1 MRKSHGRY
9 TNAKSAKRTALFLA
23 VLFLALSAAAY
34 RQFFQENPSFS
45 AEELAAGFEPEFSI
59 DIPEYAGET
68 YVVMNGNTPY
78 FSRRDLPGESFE
90 YYSELDELGRCRTAC
105 ANIGRDLMP
114 TEKRGEIGQV
124 KPSGWQTVKYENV
137 EGKYLYNRC
146 HLIGY
151 QLTAENANE
160 KNLITGTRHFN
171 VQGMLPFENMVAD
184 YVKETDNHVLYRVTP
199 VFEGDDL
206 LSLGVLM
213 EGWSVEDEGEG
224 ICFSVFV
231 YNVQPGIIIDY
242 ADGGSRPDE
251 SMPASGDGTGYVL
264 NTNTGKFHVPTCG
277 SAEQIDEKNREFY
290 SGTRED
296 VTAMGYEPCG
306 ECNP

>member
-1 MRKSHGRY
+1 MTMKKSR
-9 TNAKSAKRTALFLA
+9 RTVFLA
-23 VLFLALSAAAY
+23 IWTLVLLLCTAGCA
-34 RQFFQENPSFS
+34 QTKD
-45 AEELAAGFEPEFSI
+45 LAALTADQASYTLS
-59 DIPEYAGET
+59 DVPEYSGEP
-68 YVVMNGNTPY
+68 YVTLNENQPD
-78 FSRRDLPGESFE
+78 FSEEDLTETSFE
-90 YYSELDELGRCRTAC
+90 AYSEQDALGRCQSAW
-105 ANIGRDLMP
+105 ANIGQDLMP
-114 TEKRGEIGQV
+114 TGERGKIGHI
-124 KPSGWQTVKYENV
+124 KPTGWHTVKYDSV
-137 EGKYLYNRC
+137 DGKYLYNRC
-146 HLIGY
+146 HLIGF

-251 SMPASGDGTGYVL
+251 SVPAFGDGTGYVL

-306 ECNP
+306 ECKP

>member
-1 MRKSHGRY
+1 M
-9 TNAKSAKRTALFLA
+9 
-23 VLFLALSAAAY
+23 
-34 RQFFQENPSFS
+34 
-45 AEELAAGFEPEFSI
+45 
-59 DIPEYAGET
+59 
-68 YVVMNGNTPY
+68 
-78 FSRRDLPGESFE
+78 
-90 YYSELDELGRCRTAC
+90 
-105 ANIGRDLMP
+105 
-114 TEKRGEIGQV
+114 
-124 KPSGWQTVKYENV
+124 
-137 EGKYLYNRC
+137 
-146 HLIGY
+146 
-151 QLTAENANE
+151 
-160 KNLITGTRHFN
+160 
-171 VQGMLPFENMVAD
+171 AD
-184 YVKETDNHVLYRVTP
+184 YVTETDNHVLYRVTP